1 MQVLNN
7 YKVQF
12 GRRKTVAT
20 GNTKADKGSSARN
33 AGEHSYQKR
42 GNQSGERGGFRNT
55 EGKSYHKPKEG
66 AKPYRPRFDKDK
78 DEEESR
84 FRKGGKSND
93 RRNSRS
99 QVSKETAK
107 IKEQQPDKM
116 DIVKRL
122 EKEKKAMQKKNN
134 QNSQKSKGNAGR
146 VQRPVKRSNNIDWTR
161 EYENDSYDDDDMS
174 YMY

>member
-1 MQVLNN
+1 M
-7 YKVQF
+7 
-12 GRRKTVAT
+12 AT
-20 GNTKADKGSSARN
+20 GNTKAEKGSGIRK
-33 AGEHSYQKR
+33 AGERSYQKK
-42 GNQSGERGGFRNT
+42 GNYTGEKGGFRNS
-55 EGKSYHKPKEG
+55 EGKSYHKPKDG
-66 AKPYRPRFDKDK
+66 AKSYRPRFDKDK
-78 DEEESR
+78 DEEESGYK
-84 FRKGGKSND
+84 KGGKGND
-93 RRNSRS
+93 RRNVKSQASR
-99 QVSKETAK
+99 ETAK

-134 QNSQKSKGNAGR
+134 QNSQKNKANAGR